1 MQTRTVSVGPGAT
14 TPADSQWLALDTWA
28 GGQISYQAVVTGTVS
43 YAIQT
48 TNDDPNSVWNPI
60 PVANVTWDSNIT
72 GVSGATASTSG
83 TFTGIPSYI
92 KVALAS
98 GSGSVTMTVTQSSSV
113 PF

>member
-72 GVSGATASTSG
+72 GVANQTSSTSG
-83 TFTGIPSYI
+83 TFTGVPVYI

-98 GSGSVTMTVTQSSSV
+98 GSGSVALTVTQSSNV
-113 PF
+113 PW